1 MNDDAYIPA
10 NERERSIRILLDGGY
25 TGAATKILQSHAV
38 LDSVAQEQA
47 TALRSAIAW
56 LQDCLSDW
64 EPSDAADAE
73 HLRAALD
80 GWIKPALMRFDNL
93 NKKAGTE

>member
-38 LDSVAQEQA
+38 LDSVAQELA
-47 TALRSAIAW
+47 DALREALILRNQLSYSPSVAAASARN
-56 LQDCLSDW
+56 S
-64 EPSDAADAE
+64 
-73 HLRAALD
+73 H
-80 GWIKPALMRFDNL
+80 KALMRFDNL
-93 NKKAGTE
+93 NKKAGAE